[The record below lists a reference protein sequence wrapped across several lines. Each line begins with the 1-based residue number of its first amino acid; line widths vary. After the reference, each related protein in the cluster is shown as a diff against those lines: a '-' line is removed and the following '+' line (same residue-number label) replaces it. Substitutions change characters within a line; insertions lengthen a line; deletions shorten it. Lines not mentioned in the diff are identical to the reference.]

1 MNKILRAGLLL
12 SVIALAGCDRAETGS
27 AAVDTAAIEQQIK
40 GIEAQWNKEYNARDI
55 DALAGQY
62 SADAAMANP
71 GMALASDS
79 ASRREGIIQFVA
91 DPNLKIEFASDRVLV
106 AKSGELA
113 SSRGHYSM
121 QTTDPATKKPRT
133 DSGSYLTVWQKQAD
147 GSWKAVEDFVVPGAP
162 AEAG

>member
-1 MNKILRAGLLL
+1 MKSSLIAATLLC
-12 SVIALAGCDRAETGS
+12 VATTAGCDKP
-27 AAVDTAAIEQQIK
+27 AADATTVETAAIEQQIK
-40 GIEAQWNKEYNARDI
+40 GIEAQWNKDYNARSI

-71 GMALASDS
+71 GVALASDS

-91 DPNLKIEFASDRVLV
+91 DPNLKIDFASDRVQV

-113 SSRGHYSM
+113 YSRGHYTM
-121 QTTDPATKKPRT
+121 QTTDPATKAPRS

-147 GSWKAVEDFVVPGAP
+147 GGWKAVEDFVVPGAP
-162 AEAG
+162 ANAG

>member
-1 MNKILRAGLLL
+1 MIRLGDL
-12 SVIALAGCDRAETGS
+12 I
-27 AAVDTAAIEQQIK
+27 AIEHQIK
-40 GIEAQWNKEYNARDI
+40 GIEAQWNKDYNARDI

-71 GMALASDS
+71 GVALASDS
-79 ASRREGIIQFVA
+79 GSRREGIIQFVA

-133 DSGSYLTVWQKQAD
+133 DSGSYYRIV
-147 GSWKAVEDFVVPGAP
+147 G
-162 AEAG
+162 